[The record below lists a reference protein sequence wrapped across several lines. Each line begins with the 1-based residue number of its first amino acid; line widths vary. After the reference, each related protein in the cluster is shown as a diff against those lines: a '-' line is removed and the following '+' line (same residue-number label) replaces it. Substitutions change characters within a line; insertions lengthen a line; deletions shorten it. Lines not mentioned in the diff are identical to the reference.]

1 MLKCRFFAQ
10 TLFCSV
16 WSDEDEL
23 RRYETEFF
31 EWLGAGVYPDIPWKE
46 YVIKKVSMNG
56 RSML

>member
-1 MLKCRFFAQ
+1 
-10 TLFCSV
+10 V
-16 WSDEDEL
+16 SDEDEL